1 MTHVTCRLTAKNR
14 DPLQNPTLG
23 NRVWAAFCVHRRD
36 RLTEKRTDTAPLHT
50 DAHCKKWVVSITD
63 FSLEF
68 SPVVITLREIIFGN
82 LLIVFFLF
90 FLCLFCAARRQL
102 ELKRSKSSRK
112 TRAARYI
119 ASCAR
124 IKVEWTHTR
133 AHTHTRL
140 TALRPGL
147 PRLASTRGTRS
158 SAIAEG
164 PRDASCQLKSC
175 QLPHKRAETTCSTSP
190 EP

>member
-1 MTHVTCRLTAKNR
+1 MGCLLCASTGQTDRETDGHRAFTYRRSLQEVGSFDNRL
-14 DPLQNPTLG
+14 
-23 NRVWAAFCVHRRD
+23 
-36 RLTEKRTDTAPLHT
+36 
-50 DAHCKKWVVSITD
+50 
-63 FSLEF
+63 FSES

-175 QLPHKRAETTCSTSP
+175 QLPHKSAGTTCSTSP

>member
-1 MTHVTCRLTAKNR
+1 MGCLLCASTGQTDRETDGHRAFTYRRSLQEVGSFDNRL
-14 DPLQNPTLG
+14 
-23 NRVWAAFCVHRRD
+23 
-36 RLTEKRTDTAPLHT
+36 
-50 DAHCKKWVVSITD
+50 
-63 FSLEF
+63 FSEF

-82 LLIVFFLF
+82 LLIVFSVFLVF
-90 FLCLFCAARRQL
+90 FFCEARRQL

-175 QLPHKRAETTCSTSP
+175 QLPHKSAGTTCSTSP